1 MQEQTPEQ
9 ALLQHLTQQA
19 PRHLLLVA
27 ADCPPALQRWCD
39 EQGCALTCVAPGED
53 PGPQAGGQRFELAVA
68 LVPDSDTAARLL
80 ESHQLGVIRNLFSS
94 AIWLLVQETQQAPR
108 SELLALGFS
117 RLQHFDGPGLSC
129 YGYNLSSY
137 NRQRS
142 WNTPRYWANP
152 ENWGKYRW

>member
-1 MQEQTPEQ
+1 MQPHTPEQ
-9 ALLQHLTQQA
+9 ALLDHLSQQA
-19 PRHLLLVA
+19 PRQLLLVA
-27 ADCPPALQRWCD
+27 ADCPPALRLWCA
-39 EQGCALTCVAPGED
+39 EQECALTCIAPGED
-53 PGPQAGGQRFELAVA
+53 PGPPAGGKRFELTVA
-68 LVPDSDTAARLL
+68 LAPDNETATLL
-80 ESHQLGVIRNLFSS
+80 LQSHQLGVIRNLYSS
-94 AIWLLVQETQQAPR
+94 AIWLLVQEAQQAPR

-117 RLQHFDGPGLSC
+117 RLQRFDSPGLSC